1 VIGAPGALTSIC
13 SRSARYCHV
22 ENIIEEVK
30 SSTARSVDIISEIS
44 FPGTPSAETNTI
56 KYKRRAKHNI
66 DALRRRP
73 FNRPGMNIAR
83 GRQLTRIRN
92 NGSMPTTMWVTIR
105 FNISKMSI
113 IDDKRNAISA
123 AF

>member
-1 VIGAPGALTSIC
+1 MVGPPGALTSIC

-30 SSTARSVDIISEIS
+30 SSTASSVEITSENS

-56 KYKRRAKHNI
+56 KYRRRAKHSME
-66 DALRRRP
+66 ALRRLP
-73 FNRPGMNIAR
+73 FKRPGINMAK

-92 NGSMPTTMWVTIR
+92 SGSMPTTMWVTIR
-105 FNISKMSI
+105 FNKSKMSI
-113 IDDKRNAISA
+113 IEDNRKAISA